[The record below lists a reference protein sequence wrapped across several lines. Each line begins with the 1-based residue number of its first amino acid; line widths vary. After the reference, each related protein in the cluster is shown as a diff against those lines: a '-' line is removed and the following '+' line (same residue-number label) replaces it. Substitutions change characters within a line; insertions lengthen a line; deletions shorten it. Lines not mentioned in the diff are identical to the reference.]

1 MGSVGCCCVQ
11 RCVDRFQIALAH
23 WRFAAADVAAAV
35 MMSAEQCSQLPHLL
49 CLDVVLQQLTTT
61 TTTSATTATKPSTQ
75 SVVVVGCPGTHSHSL
90 TPALWCV
97 FFISCYSAVV
107 VAQRVLRLISRRRWW
122 RWQPPITTGSLVLH
136 HSFPYCLSLLC
147 FSLLLLFVIV
157 GQHGWYWVLFQFRGS
172 QFSIR
177 RR

>member
-35 MMSAEQCSQLPHLL
+35 MTSAEQCSQLPHLL

-61 TTTSATTATKPSTQ
+61 TTTATEPSTQ
-75 SVVVVGCPGTHSHSL
+75 SVVVGCPGTHSHSL
-90 TPALWCV
+90 TPALRCV

-136 HSFPYCLSLLC
+136 HSFPYCLSLLASPYF
-147 FSLLLLFVIV
+147 FSLLSLASMAGTGCSSSSEAVSSL
-157 GQHGWYWVLFQFRGS
+157 S
-172 QFSIR
+172 ADAKPS
-177 RR
+177 